1 MASIKNI
8 QFNPVTRQEDRRQT
22 QAISEAG
29 QATGGDGQLGDWE
42 KVEGEE
48 RKRVEI

>member
-1 MASIKNI
+1 MASIKSI

-22 QAISEAG
+22 QAMSQVG
-29 QATGGDGQLGDWE
+29 QATGGDGQLGDQE

-48 RKRVEI
+48 RNTVDI